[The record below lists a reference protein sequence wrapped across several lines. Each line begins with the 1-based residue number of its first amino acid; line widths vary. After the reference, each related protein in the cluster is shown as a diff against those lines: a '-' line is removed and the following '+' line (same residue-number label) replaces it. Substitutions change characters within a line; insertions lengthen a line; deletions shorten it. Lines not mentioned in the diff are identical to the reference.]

1 MKEKVLKNK
10 TIFIVA
16 AAIVLAAIGFAAG
29 MMVRSVT
36 ADDRG
41 SYIDAEQA
49 KSIALESVGVSS
61 SKATFT
67 EVQLDETDRP
77 AIYDIDFYTSAN
89 AYDFEINAVSGEIE
103 EKSSE
108 AITSQSSAVLPSS
121 SSQTSASQP
130 AQDSS
135 AQATS
140 PAQTQPAP
148 TTQPSSS
155 PSEYIGVAKAK
166 SIAKK
171 DAGISRATFTKE
183 ELDSDDGVKIYEI
196 EFISGNREYDYS
208 INAYT
213 GKILERDSER
223 IDDDYD
229 D

>member
-67 EVQLDETDRP
+67 KVQLDETDRP

-121 SSQTSASQP
+121 SSQTAASQP
-130 AQDSS
+130 TQDSS
-135 AQATS
+135 AQAAS

-148 TTQPSSS
+148 ATQPSSS
-155 PSEYIGVAKAK
+155 SSEYIGVAKAK

-171 DAGISRATFTKE
+171 DAGISIATFTKE

>member
-10 TIFIVA
+10 TVFIVA

-67 EVQLDETDRP
+67 KVQLDETDRP

-108 AITSQSSAVLPSS
+108 AITSQSSAILPSS
-121 SSQTSASQP
+121 SSQTAASQS

-135 AQATS
+135 TQATS
-140 PAQTQPAP
+140 PTQTQPAYSATRVFRKISP
-148 TTQPSSS
+148 PVPSVTAWKNST
-155 PSEYIGVAKAK
+155 
-166 SIAKK
+166 
-171 DAGISRATFTKE
+171 ATR
-183 ELDSDDGVKIYEI
+183 L
-196 EFISGNREYDYS
+196 
-208 INAYT
+208 
-213 GKILERDSER
+213 
-223 IDDDYD
+223 
-229 D
+229 

>member
-67 EVQLDETDRP
+67 KVQLDETDRP

-121 SSQTSASQP
+121 SSQTAASQP
-130 AQDSS
+130 TQDSS

-140 PAQTQPAP
+140 PAQTHPAP

-155 PSEYIGVAKAK
+155 SSEYIGVAKAK

-171 DAGISRATFTKE
+171 DVGISSATFTKE

>member
-67 EVQLDETDRP
+67 KVQLDETDRP

-89 AYDFEINAVSGEIE
+89 AYDFEINAVSGEI
-103 EKSSE
+103 
-108 AITSQSSAVLPSS
+108 
-121 SSQTSASQP
+121 
-130 AQDSS
+130 
-135 AQATS
+135 
-140 PAQTQPAP
+140 
-148 TTQPSSS
+148 
-155 PSEYIGVAKAK
+155 
-166 SIAKK
+166 
-171 DAGISRATFTKE
+171 
-183 ELDSDDGVKIYEI
+183 
-196 EFISGNREYDYS
+196 
-208 INAYT
+208 
-213 GKILERDSER
+213 
-223 IDDDYD
+223 
-229 D
+229 

>member
-10 TIFIVA
+10 TVFIVA

-67 EVQLDETDRP
+67 KVQLD
-77 AIYDIDFYTSAN
+77 DIDFYTLAN

-108 AITSQSSAVLPSS
+108 AITSQSSAILPSS
-121 SSQTSASQP
+121 SSQTSASQS

-135 AQATS
+135 TQATS
-140 PAQTQPAP
+140 PTQTQPAP

-155 PSEYIGVAKAK
+155 ASEYIGVANAK
-166 SIAKK
+166 SIAKN
-171 DAGISRATFTKE
+171 DAGVSSATFTKE

>member
-10 TIFIVA
+10 TVFIVA

-67 EVQLDETDRP
+67 KVQLDETDRP

-108 AITSQSSAVLPSS
+108 AITSQSSAILPSS
-121 SSQTSASQP
+121 SSQTAASQS

-135 AQATS
+135 TQATS
-140 PAQTQPAP
+140 PTQTQPAP

-155 PSEYIGVAKAK
+155 ASEYIGVAKAK
-166 SIAKK
+166 SIAKN
-171 DAGISRATFTKE
+171 DAGVSSATFTKE

-196 EFISGNREYDYS
+196 EFISGNREYDDS

>member
-67 EVQLDETDRP
+67 KVQLDETDRP

-121 SSQTSASQP
+121 SSQTAASQP
-130 AQDSS
+130 TQDSS

-155 PSEYIGVAKAK
+155 SSEYIGVAKAK